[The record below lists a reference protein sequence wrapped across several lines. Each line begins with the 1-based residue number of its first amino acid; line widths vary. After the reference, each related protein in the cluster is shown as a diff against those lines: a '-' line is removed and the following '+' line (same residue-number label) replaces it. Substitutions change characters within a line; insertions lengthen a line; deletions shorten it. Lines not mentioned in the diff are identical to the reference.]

1 MNFSLIC
8 FDGSQ
13 KWLTSEQVWGVSR
26 SILYMLP
33 VDISLDKF
41 QFSDKNQNILMGQMF
56 WSNQASIKSLLCKLC
71 LEVEGDLGGLG
82 FWEIPKQG
90 WWINFYYL
98 SVRKY

>member
-1 MNFSLIC
+1 
-8 FDGSQ
+8 
-13 KWLTSEQVWGVSR
+13 
-26 SILYMLP
+26 MLP

-56 WSNQASIKSLLCKLC
+56 WSNQDSIKSLLCKLG
-71 LEVEGDLGGLG
+71 LEVEGDLGGFG
-82 FWEIPKQG
+82 FWEISKQG